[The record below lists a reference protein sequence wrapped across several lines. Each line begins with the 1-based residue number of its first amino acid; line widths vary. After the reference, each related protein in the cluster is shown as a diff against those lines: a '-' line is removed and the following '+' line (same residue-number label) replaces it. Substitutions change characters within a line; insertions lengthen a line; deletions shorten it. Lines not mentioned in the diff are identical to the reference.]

1 MGVSP
6 GAGAYYSTVTPGRA
20 PRFSY
25 ALSVRCCSS
34 GRAALIFSAYSR
46 AGCSSSY
53 GCRGPSQNRSPSR
66 LFRGIT
72 CRCRCGTDW
81 LTTLLTRIIE
91 PSAPSP
97 SSTARSSRCAV
108 VKNSGTW
115 PAGRSLSSRMCCL
128 GTSSTCPWNSGRW
141 SRNAISRSVSSTV
154 SAGCSPRMMA
164 QKTQA
169 AGTGTRRAYP
179 PYPHPLFYRAERG
192 WLLAPLIPHPFVP
205 KTYLL
210 LAKGGVMPRGRDAQA
225 LGRDADLLDLHPGRQ
240 LRDGD
245 GEVHQVAEQVGR
257 QPVRVDEL
265 DVDLAGAH
273 LGHLEHDVAADDVQ
287 VDVGL
292 HPVRAVG
299 GQRDAAGDVA
309 GVGQCRE
316 RDQRRGREVVDRG
329 AVGPVDVHSVQR
341 GGQALDLELPAR
353 P

>member
-6 GAGAYYSTVTPGRA
+6 GAGGYYPTVTPARA
-20 PRFSY
+20 PWFSQ

-97 SSTARSSRCAV
+97 SSTARSSRCAA

-115 PAGRSLSSRMCCL
+115 PAGRSLSSRRCCL
-128 GTSSTCPWNSGRW
+128 GTSSTCPRNSGRW
-141 SRNAISRSVSSTV
+141 SRNAISRSVSSTI
-154 SAGCSPRMMA
+154 SADCSPRTMA

-179 PYPHPLFYRAERG
+179 PYPPDR
-192 WLLAPLIPHPFVP
+192 
-205 KTYLL
+205 L
-210 LAKGGVMPRGRDAQA
+210 LAKGGVVPSGQDAQA
-225 LGRDADLLDLHPGRQ
+225 LRRDADLLDLHPGWQ

-245 GEVHQVAEQVGR
+245 REVHQV
-257 QPVRVDEL
+257 
-265 DVDLAGAH
+265 
-273 LGHLEHDVAADDVQ
+273 
-287 VDVGL
+287 
-292 HPVRAVG
+292 
-299 GQRDAAGDVA
+299 
-309 GVGQCRE
+309 
-316 RDQRRGREVVDRG
+316 
-329 AVGPVDVHSVQR
+329 
-341 GGQALDLELPAR
+341 
-353 P
+353 